1 MKEKLF
7 NIIIS
12 KDIDNDLIIDVITEK
27 NSETFLQSNECVID
41 DIINQIIKEVK
52 YELYQIKYYPQKELL
67 KILLQNGYSGLNS
80 DEDFDEDDYVMLKYK
95 NKVCYI
101 YPAIQLIHIYN
112 EDSYEFLSCNF
123 NSIKQLNYLL
133 LAFNFPEIKENE
145 K

>member
-80 DEDFDEDDYVMLKYK
+80 DEDFDEDDYVMLEYK
-95 NKVCYI
+95 NKECYI
-101 YPAIQLIHIYN
+101 YPAIKLIQIDN
-112 EDSYEFLSCNF
+112 EDYDELLSCNF

>member
-80 DEDFDEDDYVMLKYK
+80 DEDFDEDDYVMLEYK
-95 NKVCYI
+95 NKECYI
-101 YPAIQLIHIYN
+101 YPAIQLIQIYN
-112 EDSYEFLSCNF
+112 EDSDELLSCNF